1 MSLTQILKDNIS
13 ISEKQLQHFELFNDM
28 LLETNKFLNLTSIT
42 DEDEVAIKHYLDSLS
57 VFDAIEIEQNA
68 KIIDV
73 GTGAGFPSVPMLIF
87 RGDLQMTMLDSLNKR
102 LDFIRSSL
110 DRLRL
115 DSNLIHGR
123 AEDFG
128 KNADYREQYDF
139 AVSRAVAGLNVLCEY
154 CLPFVKVGGYFLAM
168 KGPDAEN
175 EIATAQNALNELGAV
190 VESIKHIKLIGDIER
205 NIVVI
210 KKICSTPDKYPR
222 TSKKISKSPL

>member
-1 MSLTQILKDNIS
+1 MSLTQILKENII
-13 ISEKQLQHFELFNDM
+13 ISEKQLQHFELFTDM

-42 DEDEVAIKHYLDSLS
+42 DEEEVAVKHYLDSLS
-57 VFDAIEIEQNA
+57 VFDAIDIEQNA

-110 DRLRL
+110 DKLGL
-115 DSNLIHGR
+115 DANLIHGR

-128 KNADYREQYDF
+128 RNADYREQYDF

-210 KKICSTPDKYPR
+210 KKICSTSDKYPR
-222 TSKKISKSPL
+222 TIKKISKSPL